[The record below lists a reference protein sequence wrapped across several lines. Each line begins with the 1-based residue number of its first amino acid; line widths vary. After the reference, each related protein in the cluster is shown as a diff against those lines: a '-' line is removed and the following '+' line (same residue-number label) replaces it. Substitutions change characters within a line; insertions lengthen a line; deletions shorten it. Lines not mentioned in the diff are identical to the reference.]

1 MKKNMRTVFTFLMT
15 LILSISMVG
24 VRNVMADHDDIE
36 KVKSNYREYL
46 LGNEAINNDAIN
58 QKKVKA
64 VHTNG
69 QKAMDAI
76 RAKDNEYFEGLILDN
91 RNGEGKTDHDLSS
104 NLHKSYQQLNAIA
117 LAYAMPGNEN
127 TLYESPEALK
137 AVLEGVKWLGD
148 NYFNKMDTGYYGNWY
163 SWEIGVPQSLSNIM
177 FLLSNEIEKEYP
189 GFIQE
194 SVTVMDS
201 YIRGDAKPGD
211 PTIGD
216 VNLDARQHTGA
227 NLTDITFNRILQG
240 AVLEDEARIS
250 KAVENS
256 MTVFSTIDP
265 SNLQHGV
272 TDGFYEDGSFVQHST
287 VAYTGSYGKVLLGRI
302 AQLVTVLDGTQ
313 WQNDTL
319 LDTVQEWIYRGFAPV
334 MFEGY
339 MMEIVKGRAVSRTG
353 SGYGDASSVIEAFVQ
368 LSQSLPQ
375 AEQLKLQSYI
385 KYLKQNIRSTI
396 NPASFVSIQN
406 IAAYEAIINNSAIE
420 AVNPL
425 ETSDHYAFN
434 LMDKAIHTRDG
445 YAFALSRSS
454 NRISKYEYMS
464 GENLRSWYQGDG
476 AYYLYQSGNDQ
487 TAMHG
492 INFFATVDHNKLP
505 GITTVNEQ
513 RQTIPE
519 LYGKDFYDLAEG
531 FEAGSITQNK
541 YVYFPLGTNDYSGD
555 VKMGIYGASAMQ
567 LGDDEAYADAQK
579 GELPESF
586 VVYKNA
592 EANKSWFMFDDE
604 IIALGSNI
612 HDIKQRDL
620 TTTVENRMF
629 NEDDVINLKGET
641 SEGVK
646 TLENGVQ
653 KGLKWLAMGTDGVNK
668 DTGYVFLGDQD
679 VTVNTSSNTQKY
691 SYVRNKT
698 TGNADKEVTRQ
709 FATVTYEHDGN
720 ETSQYAYAILPNASA
735 AETEAYAKANP
746 VEILAQEDGV
756 HAVRQ
761 NTLDMVGYAF
771 FDETKHSVEDLSTSN
786 KMIVM
791 RKGLDFAVQDP
802 THKQASVSFVLD
814 GTYKLVAG
822 NGEAVIDNGKT
833 TITVNTANTNGVSQN
848 ISLETVTVTAPEEK
862 PTTPEEKP
870 TTPQTQTLVD
880 EASKVAI
887 TYTEGDLPE
896 NTTLNVDVKDNL
908 KVEGLKNTVGYDIT
922 LMHDGKPVQPK
933 NPVTVSIEP
942 QKPMDRSILNVFHET
957 QEGFESLAWTASE
970 NDVIFETASFSLFAL
985 GEKDSKS
992 LPSTGVTPQNLLPIV
1007 GALLVAGACFVAYGK
1022 RKENK

>member
-1 MKKNMRTVFTFLMT
+1 MKKHIRKVFTFLMT
-15 LILSISMVG
+15 LAVSLSMVG
-24 VRNVMADHDDIE
+24 VRSVTADHNDID
-36 KVKSNYREYL
+36 KINSNYREYL
-46 LGNEAINNDAIN
+46 LGNETINNDAVN
-58 QKKVKA
+58 QKKITA
-64 VHTNG
+64 IYTNG
-69 QKAMDAI
+69 KKAMESIVGHD
-76 RAKDNEYFEGLILDN
+76 DEYITGLVL
-91 RNGEGKTDHDLSS
+91 RGGGKTDHDLST
-104 NLHKSYQQLNAIA
+104 NLQKSYQQLNAIA
-117 LAYAMPGNEN
+117 LAYSMPGNEN
-127 TLYESPEALK
+127 PLYQSPEALK
-137 AVLEGVKWLGD
+137 AVLDGIKWLGD

-177 FLLSNEIEKEYP
+177 FLLGDEIEAALP
-189 GFIQE
+189 RFINE
-194 SVTVMDS
+194 SVIAMDS

-240 AVLEDEARIS
+240 AVLKDEARIS

-302 AQLVTVLDGTQ
+302 AQLVTVLDGTK

-334 MFEGY
+334 MYEGY

-385 KYLKQNIRSTI
+385 KYLIENIRSTI
-396 NPASFVSIQN
+396 NPATFVSIQN
-406 IAAYEAIINNSAIE
+406 IAAYEAIVKNSEIKAL
-420 AVNPL
+420 NPL
-425 ETSDHYAFN
+425 ETNDHYAFN
-434 LMDKAIHTRDG
+434 LMDKAIHTREG
-445 YAFALSRSS
+445 FAFALSRSS

-464 GENLRSWYQGDG
+464 GENLRSWFQGDG

-487 TAMHG
+487 TSMHG
-492 INFFATVDHNKLP
+492 INFYATVDQHKLP
-505 GITTVNEQ
+505 GITTVNEV

-519 LYGKDFYDLAEG
+519 LYGKDFYDRAEG

-567 LGDDEAYADAQK
+567 LGDDEAYADAQA
-579 GELPESF
+579 GLLPEDF
-586 VVYKNA
+586 KVYKNA
-592 EANKSWFMFDDE
+592 EANKSWFMFDEE
-604 IIALGSNI
+604 IVALGSNI
-612 HDIKQRDL
+612 HDEKQRDL

-629 NEDDVINLKGET
+629 ETTDTINLKGENQ
-641 SEGVK
+641 EGVK
-646 TLENGVQ
+646 DLENGVQ

-668 DTGYVFLGDQD
+668 DTGYVFFGNQD
-679 VTVNTSSNTQKY
+679 VNVNTSSNTQKY

-698 TGNADKEVTRQ
+698 VGGADKEVTRQ
-709 FATVTYEHDGN
+709 FATVTYEHDGK

-735 AETEAYAKANP
+735 DETEAYAKANP
-746 VEILAQEDGV
+746 IEIVAQEDGV

-761 NTLDMVGYAF
+761 KDLGMTGYAF
-771 FDETKHSVEDLSTSN
+771 FDEADHTVEDLSTNS

-791 RKGLDFAVQDP
+791 RKGLNFAVQDP
-802 THKQASVSFVLD
+802 THKQATVSFTLD
-814 GTYKLVAG
+814 GTFDVVSG
-822 NGEAVIDNGKT
+822 NGDAVIENGKT
-833 TITVNTANTNGVSQN
+833 HITVNTENKNGVSQN
-848 ISLETVTVTAPEEK
+848 LQLEAVTVITPEK
-862 PTTPEEKP
+862 PEVKPETPK
-870 TTPQTQTLVD
+870 TLTLVD
-880 EASKVAI
+880 DASNVVI

-896 NTTLNVDVKDNL
+896 NTSLSVSINNNLSVD
-908 KVEGLKNTVGYDIT
+908 GLKNTVGYDIT
-922 LMHDGKPVQPK
+922 LLSDGHAVQPK
-933 NPVTVSIEP
+933 NPVNVSIEP
-942 QKPMDRSILNVFHET
+942 KKSLDRGSLQVYHET
-957 QEGFESLAWTASE
+957 KDGFESLAWVEDGTRITF
-970 NDVIFETASFSLFAL
+970 DTASFSLFVL
-985 GEKDSKS
+985 GEKDVKV
-992 LPSTGVTPQNLLPIV
+992 LPSTGVTPQNVLPFV
-1007 GALLVAGACFVAYGK
+1007 GVLVVVGGCFVLYGK
-1022 RKENK
+1022 RKNKK